1 MDQFIKTTDTIPK
14 LVDYSKFNGNNN
26 IIPKKVIPKIPE
38 TPEIPGIPDKKINWN
53 FTINITILII
63 FLLFF
68 TFFLFNCK
76 TLFKPIEDPGVEGVY
91 YSIFN

>member
-14 LVDYSKFNGNNN
+14 LVDYSKFNGNNKFV
-26 IIPKKVIPKIPE
+26 PKKVIPID
-38 TPEIPGIPDKKINWN
+38 TTAGILVKKINWN
-53 FTINITILII
+53 FNIFNINIIILVLFIA
-63 FLLFF
+63 FF

-76 TLFKPIEDPGVEGVY
+76 TLFKPIEDPAVEGIY